1 MSGHFSAIIVRYNNN
16 RYSRFGGFF
25 MFTAK
30 NVFQV
35 LALMLIT
42 ALVTVGCTTGTP
54 EPTLDPA
61 VIYTEAAQT
70 VAAQLTM
77 DAPPT
82 QTPEPTAIPTNTP
95 VPPTSTPL
103 PERPTETPQ
112 TAGDMPTTTPIPQP
126 TATRASSSG
135 ELIDDAILT
144 YFYPPDDQVFTADGF
159 FNAQVGFQN
168 MGPITWNEDYSLRY
182 LSGNTFGVGSK
193 FVMDDFSNQDVVAP
207 GSEVIFTIPNMKA
220 PSEEGRYLSN
230 WCLYNNREAQ
240 GLAPQ
245 CFYLITFQ
253 IIVDNP

>member
-1 MSGHFSAIIVRYNNN
+1 
-16 RYSRFGGFF
+16 
-25 MFTAK
+25 MFTTNK
-30 NVFQV
+30 VIQV
-35 LALMLIT
+35 LTLVIIT
-42 ALVTVGCTTGTP
+42 ALITVGCTTGNP

-70 VAAQLTM
+70 VAAQLTLE
-77 DAPPT
+77 APPT
-82 QTPEPTAIPTNTP
+82 HTPEPTAIPTNTP
-95 VPPTSTPL
+95 VPPTNTPL

-112 TAGDMPTTTPIPQP
+112 TEGAAPTNTPISEP
-126 TATRASSSG
+126 TATRASSSN

-144 YFYPPDDQVFTADGF
+144 FFYPPDDQVFTAGGT

-168 MGPITWNEDYSLRY
+168 MGPNTWNEDYSLRF

-193 FVMDDFSNQDVVAP
+193 FVMDDFSNQDSVAP
-207 GSEVIFTIPNMKA
+207 GSEVIFTIPNMTA

-240 GLAPQ
+240 DLAPQ